1 MFTIFALN
9 KYINNMSPR
18 RKRMR
23 KIFGPPA
30 IKSLQPRRRGGGS
43 ISSEPVI
50 LLLEEYE
57 AIKLCDYDLMTHQE
71 ASEIMGVS
79 LPTFTRIYAAA
90 RRKVALSLVEVKAI
104 LIEGGKVYYDSE
116 WCECND
122 CGCSFNHSDASSQP
136 DICPLCGS
144 KNVKTCLPNSE
155 DDNLCE
161 CSNCN
166 AKFTLLE
173 DANCINKLCP
183 FCGGEIYKSVSK

>member
-1 MFTIFALN
+1 
-9 KYINNMSPR
+9 MSPR

-57 AIKLCDYDLMTHQE
+57 SIKLCDYDLMTHQE

-79 LPTFTRIYAAA
+79 RPTFTRIYASA
-90 RRKVALSLVEVKAI
+90 RRKVALSLVEIRTV
-104 LIEGGKVYYDSE
+104 LIEGGKVFYDGE

-122 CGCSFNHSDASSQP
+122 CGCTFNHTATNSQP
-136 DICPLCGS
+136 EICPLCGS
-144 KNVKTCLPNSE
+144 KNVKTCLPASANK
-155 DDNLCE
+155 NLCE
-161 CSNCN
+161 CPNCN
-166 AKFTLLE
+166 AKFTILE
-173 DANCINKLCP
+173 DANYVNKLCP
-183 FCGGEIYKSVSK
+183 ICGTEISKCTPK